1 VFLAGLAGMWLAWR
15 ARASLRAAH
24 VPLALLAGGLLA
36 FVGSGVVGLSLL
48 PRYLTVPAVAL
59 CLYAGYLVGGFERLP
74 PGRARELW
82 TRAAVAAVV
91 LGAVFLLVRI
101 PSFTRLARELR
112 FIRATHVAVVSTA
125 TDPRVMAARRCG
137 PVTLPTYRLVP
148 DLRYELHAGPDAVV
162 SRADAPA
169 RRGVALVLTGDRA
182 VRRFGEADGVPRGTN
197 VAPPGF
203 APIARH
209 GMLSAYGAC
218 GAAP

>member
-1 VFLAGLAGMWLAWR
+1 L
-15 ARASLRAAH
+15 
-24 VPLALLAGGLLA
+24 
-36 FVGSGVVGLSLL
+36 
-48 PRYLTVPAVAL
+48 
-59 CLYAGYLVGGFERLP
+59 
-74 PGRARELW
+74 
-82 TRAAVAAVV
+82 V
-91 LGAVFLLVRI
+91 LGAVFLLVRFR
-101 PSFTRLARELR
+101 SFPGLARALR
-112 FIRATHVAVVSTA
+112 LSRARKVVGVCTG